1 MATTITTVSNP
12 RPVKIFA
19 YLLVFIAVFFLI
31 VAAASSN
38 WAYSEGYRE
47 GLFER
52 CVYAGSA
59 TPLPF
64 GMPATA
70 GCISVYD
77 DSRSTTYICVTLVLV
92 LIAFVT
98 DLIGTV
104 LTGLGLKSCHPSK
117 KKLLY
122 KFAIL
127 FLLVALVTIAAA
139 VAIYPIYF
147 QKDLASEGNNP
158 TLDGGKVALAV
169 LSEDTAADEVE
180 DAVEETVDTSD
191 SEIETAALEVE
202 TEAAEVENEEEE
214 EEVAEVE
221 AEKLIMKRQ
230 TDDQDELTPVANIRH
245 FSYGYCYG
253 MSCACLICIFI
264 AVLIMIIDHGAEEII
279 YKEEEKEEEEK

>member
-19 YLLVFIAVFFLI
+19 YLLVFIAVFFLLT
-31 VAAASSN
+31 AAAASN

-92 LIAFVT
+92 LIAAVT

-104 LTGLGLKSCHPSK
+104 LTGLGLKSCNPSK

-127 FLLVALVTIAAA
+127 FLLVALITIAAA

-147 QKDLASEGNNP
+147 QKDLATGENNP
-158 TLDGGKVALAV
+158 PFDGGKVALALPSV
-169 LSEDTAADEVE
+169 AIPADEEE
-180 DAVEETVDTSD
+180 DLVEELAISSD
-191 SEIETAALEVE
+191 SEVETAASEVE
-202 TEAAEVENEEEE
+202 TVASDVEEAAGD
-214 EEVAEVE
+214 VE
-221 AEKLIMKRQ
+221 AEKLIMKRNA
-230 TDDQDELTPVANIRH
+230 DDPDVLAPTHAVRI
-245 FSYGYCYG
+245 FSYGYSYG

-264 AVLIMIIDHGAEEII
+264 AVLILIFDHGAEEIV
-279 YKEEEKEEEEK
+279 YKEEPKEEGEE